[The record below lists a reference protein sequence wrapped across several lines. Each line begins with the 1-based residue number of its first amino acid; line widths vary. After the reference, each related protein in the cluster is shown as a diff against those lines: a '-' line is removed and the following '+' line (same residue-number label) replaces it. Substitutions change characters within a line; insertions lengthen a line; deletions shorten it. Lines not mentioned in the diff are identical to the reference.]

1 MYKLYMKNKQIS
13 YLDLGLIPKTTHYT
27 DANIQNAQI

>member
-13 YLDLGLIPKTTHYT
+13 YLDLDLIPKTTHYIN
-27 DANIQNAQI
+27 ANIQKAQI